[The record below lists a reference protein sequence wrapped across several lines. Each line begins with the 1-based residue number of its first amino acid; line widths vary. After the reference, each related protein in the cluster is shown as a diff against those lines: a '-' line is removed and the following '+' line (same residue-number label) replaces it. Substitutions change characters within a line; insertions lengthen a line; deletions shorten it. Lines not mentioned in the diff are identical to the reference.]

1 MCQDVP
7 WQSIEA
13 ALDSGRQ
20 VMLVIFRGMFHVI
33 EGSTWTDLDGHLAV
47 EKRMSPYWLRK
58 NHFSRECGK
67 WDCTLLK
74 NLIAEDNSPYCL
86 QNGPAKMAGHTLAK
100 AKAIFVSHTNL
111 THKVNLS
118 PQDIVDWLRIIFVA
132 IHVLLGQI
140 QPQVATKLRAKLDSI
155 GPNNLMFPT
164 GIFVYKMDM
173 DIGFKDL
180 GCMGVCQVQGL
191 GCAQDTPGMMMTAF
205 IILHS
210 NLVPS
215 INGL

>member
-13 ALDSGRQ
+13 ALDVGRQ
-20 VMLVIFRGMFHVI
+20 VMLVIFRGIFPVI
-33 EGSTWTDLDGHLAV
+33 EGSTWTDLDGPLAV
-47 EKRMSPYWLRK
+47 EKRMSTRWTRIH
-58 NHFSRECGK
+58 HFSWECEK

-74 NLIAEDNSPYCL
+74 NLIANHNSPYSL
-86 QNGPAKMAGHTLAK
+86 QNGPAKMAGQILATAK
-100 AKAIFVSHTNL
+100 ATFVSHTNL

-118 PQDIVDWLRIIFVA
+118 PQDIVDWLRIIFGC

-164 GIFVYKMDM
+164 GIFLYKMDM
-173 DIGFKDL
+173 DLGFKDL
-180 GCMGVCQVQGL
+180 GCMGVLEVQGL